1 MRRKMI
7 AVAAMCVA
15 TASLPSWAAV
25 VDLNGADMTVTDV
38 NTIADGVTNSSST
51 PATLTIDI
59 SADATLS
66 ADLSGSLKL
75 VKSGTGTL
83 TLSAAARTYT
93 GGTLV
98 NAGGKLK
105 LANNS
110 KVIGTGAL
118 TVVDGAAVDF
128 NGAIVSSP
136 ASFPSIYAAG
146 TGPDGNGA
154 LLNTGT
160 AFGNNGFS
168 QLYLT
173 GDLLIKTGNRMNF
186 INVHT
191 QGSTLRYQGGEQVA
205 FSTVDNSQ
213 GGDVSIESGQ
223 YTAWGTVNTL
233 GNTPS
238 KGKVYMRGGRLGFYA
253 TLSVANDII
262 VEKSSRLS
270 QGKAGSTATF
280 TGKLELNDTLIVD
293 KANPIVFKGKVCS
306 PANVKKLQISD
317 NGSLSVTFNGC
328 AVSNINCDAWCGTTT
343 LASGTTWY
351 SPNGAIRHLMG
362 NTQADNHTSS
372 FNIAAGS
379 DTTVSY
385 FSSGNSDFSTVTT
398 GIVNQVGGTFNTVGR
413 YNTAE
418 SDGLRL
424 GHYVN
429 ARSIWN
435 MSGGSLVVGDPYRLN
450 LSIVG
455 QGTFN
460 LSAGEVSVTEINICA
475 RSSSTTG
482 VGNWNMTGGLLNLG
496 TNGIQKASS
505 RATYAITLGGGIV
518 RASHADGFSSAL
530 NMTLTGSSGTNVTFD
545 TQSANVTLSGVLS
558 GVGGL
563 RKAGTGTLTL
573 SGANTYTGATTV
585 EAGYVAFTN
594 AYPGGDLEIS
604 ASALSNAASAIVA
617 AASFAFAEGKGVR
630 ILNADTLDYGT
641 FGATKVIVSSTA
653 QIASLPSLTLVASDG
668 TTLANTG
675 KWNYRLSADG
685 RTLKFGPSRG
695 LMILV
700 R

>member
-1 MRRKMI
+1 
-7 AVAAMCVA
+7 MCVA

-38 NTIADGVTNSSST
+38 TAIADGVTNSSST

-93 GGTLV
+93 DGTQV
-98 NAGGKLK
+98 SEGVLK

-110 KVIGTGAL
+110 KVIGSGTL
-118 TVVDGAAVDF
+118 TIVDGAAVDF

-160 AFGNNGFS
+160 QFGNNGFS
-168 QLYLT
+168 NLYLT
-173 GDLLIKTGNRMNF
+173 GDLLIYAKNRMNF
-186 INVHT
+186 ITVHT
-191 QGSTLRYQGGEQVA
+191 QGHTLRYTGATQSA
-205 FSTVDNSQ
+205 FKTIDNSQ
-213 GGDVSIESGQ
+213 GGDVSIESGT
-223 YTAWGTVNTL
+223 YTAWQSDNCL

-238 KGKVYMRGGRLGFYA
+238 QGRVYLRGGILNFYYPATVANEIVVKSSSKLREGQSGKTA
-253 TLSVANDII
+253 TLTGTVVLDDSLTVDGAQP
-262 VEKSSRLS
+262 VVF
-270 QGKAGSTATF
+270 AGRVISTNGLHNLQVSDGDVSLTF
-280 TGKLELNDTLIVD
+280 R
-293 KANPIVFKGKVCS
+293 
-306 PANVKKLQISD
+306 
-317 NGSLSVTFNGC
+317 GC
-328 AVSNINCDAWCGTTT
+328 IVSNINFSAYRKTITIANGTQ
-343 LASGTTWY
+343 WH
-351 SPNGAIRHLMG
+351 SPNGNFRHLMQGSTKVANLTSTLNIQEGSDVRVAYFTSG
-362 NTQADNHTSS
+362 NTA
-372 FNIAAGS
+372 S
-379 DTTVSY
+379 DTVM
-385 FSSGNSDFSTVTT
+385 T
-398 GIVNQVGGTFNTVGR
+398 GIVNQVGGTFRTVGH

-418 SDGLRL
+418 YDGVRL
-424 GHYVN
+424 GHYPN
-429 ARSIWN
+429 ARTQWN
-435 MSGGSLVVGDPYRLN
+435 ISGGKLIVEGDDNNLN
-450 LSIVG
+450 LSING
-455 QGTFN
+455 QGWLN
-460 LSAGEVSVTEINICA
+460 ISGGEVTTPTLKVNA
-475 RSSSTTG
+475 RQTSTGYGTL
-482 VGNWNMTGGLLNLG
+482 NMTGGELNIGAGGITKTG
-496 TNGIQKASS
+496 TQN
-505 RATYAITLGGGIV
+505 RYAINLGGGAI
-518 RASHADGFSSAL
+518 RATAAGGFSSAF

-545 TQSANVTLSGVLS
+545 TQAASVTLSGVLS

-563 RKAGTGTLTL
+563 RKVGTGTLTL

-641 FGATKVIVSSTA
+641 FGATKVIASSTA

-668 TTLANTG
+668 TTLADTG